1 MIEHENDQLVSVA
14 SETDINTS
22 NNTSDESI
30 VKRELQ
36 SLCSVPHKTQRR
48 ECIDISCVVLF
59 CNII

>member
-22 NNTSDESI
+22 NNTSDEPLL
-30 VKRELQ
+30 RENSSRFVLFPIKHNDV
-36 SLCSVPHKTQRR
+36 S
-48 ECIDISCVVLF
+48 IDISCVVLF